1 MFAGV
6 GDPNALPQAV
16 LYQQV
21 MRQAAMLGFL
31 DVFRALMIL
40 ILVLTPTRV
49 PAAVGQD
56 AAAAAEWDI
65 DMLKKPIL
73 LVSMLAI
80 TACTVGPNYTKPD
93 LAVPA
98 ASPAARRGAAG
109 PGDRPGAL
117 VGSVRRPELTGLI
130 DRALKDNPDMAA
142 AASRVRQA
150 RLGEIQARA
159 QYKPTVDADA
169 NATDVKF
176 SKNAGFSSLARA
188 FSGGG
193 GGRAAAPRAAS
204 RCPATASRPSRSGS
218 TRAGSSTSS
227 AAGGAGSKRRW
238 RGPRRPNGTGR
249 DAAVMLAAE
258 VADAYFALRL
268 DLDQIAVLDSEIER
282 QGRALQIAGNIAK
295 VGLVPGIDVTRQNGN
310 ITATRAR
317 IEPLKAD
324 LEVRKH
330 ALGVLLGQNPESL
343 LGELSGPLP
352 ALAATP
358 TIPGGL
364 AERPA
369 APPPGHS
376 RRGAQSGGVDR
387 RYRRRGRRPLSQV
400 QPDRHRA
407 ADLDLA
413 RDAVHRR
420 QPATD
425 RHAARRRFPLLDWGK
440 RKATVGVRKE
450 QREQAYQA
458 YRTAVLQGLRDVED
472 ALTRIDAERRRNA
485 LLRAGAGRCRPHG
498 RRRSGALS
506 VGTGRAGHGDQ
517 HAGRRAARARKPGGE
532 RCATAPA
539 ERRAVQGDRRR
550 LVGNGAALI
559 RICGL
564 RATWLTRA

>member
-1 MFAGV
+1 
-6 GDPNALPQAV
+6 
-16 LYQQV
+16 
-21 MRQAAMLGFL
+21 
-31 DVFRALMIL
+31 
-40 ILVLTPTRV
+40 
-49 PAAVGQD
+49 
-56 AAAAAEWDI
+56 
-65 DMLKKPIL
+65 MLKKPIL
-73 LVSMLAI
+73 IVSMLAV

-98 ASPAARRGAAG
+98 TYAGVQSAVPPGQAIDPARWWEAF
-109 PGDRPGAL
+109 GDPT
-117 VGSVRRPELTGLI
+117 LTGLI

-159 QYKPTVDADA
+159 QYKPTVDATA

-193 GGRAAAPRAAS
+193 GGQGGG
-204 RCPATASRPSRSGS
+204 T
-218 TRAGSSTSS
+218 
-227 AAGGAGSKRRW
+227 AGGVALPGDSIKTFAVGFDASWEIDVFGGGRRGVEAALARTEAAEW
-238 RGPRRPNGTGR
+238 NRR

-330 ALGVLLGQNPESL
+330 ALGVLLGQNPEAL

-352 ALAATP
+352 ALAVTP
-358 TIPGGL
+358 TIPAGL
-364 AERPA
+364 PSDLLRRRPDIRAAERNLA
-369 APPPGHS
+369 AS
-376 RRGAQSGGVDR
+376 TADIGVA
-387 RYRRRGRRPLSQV
+387 V
-400 QPDRHRA
+400 
-407 ADLDLA
+407 ADLYPKFSLTGIAQLISTSLA
-413 RDAVHRR
+413 TLFTGDSL
-420 QPATD
+420 QLTGTG
-425 RHAARRRFPLLDWGK
+425 AASFPLLDWGK

-485 LLRAGAGRCRPHG
+485 LLRQALADAD
-498 RRRSGALS
+498 RS
-506 VGTGRAGHGDQ
+506 
-517 HAGRRAARARKPGGE
+517 AAADLARYQSGLVAQDTVINTQVDVLRARESLTASDAQLRQMSVALFKAIGGGWSDKD
-532 RCATAPA
+532 T
-539 ERRAVQGDRRR
+539 G
-550 LVGNGAALI
+550 
-559 RICGL
+559 
-564 RATWLTRA
+564 